1 MSGAPP
7 IEGGGSLIVAWQL
20 RGRRVLLI
28 GGGEVAAGRL
38 VLLKT
43 ADAHVTVL
51 APRDGLC
58 AAVQQR
64 LREGAVDAYIDA
76 AYTHDAQL
84 VQGDGRP
91 YDMVL
96 TAIDDAVRSR
106 EVCAW
111 CRARRVP
118 VNVADVPPACDFYF
132 GSMIR
137 RGPLQVMVST
147 GGRGPRL
154 ARIVRERIEA
164 AVPAE
169 VGAAITRVG
178 ALRTA
183 LRRAAP
189 DDELAPARMQWMSR
203 VCDAYS
209 FEQLAALDDAAVAW
223 LVEDAW
229 PARAVPPW
237 PSACGAACRAHEIFA
252 RVLPRCLCGRFFACR
267 FVSLR
272 ECLAFAAGAALVWCL
287 CGRVRR

>member
-154 ARIVRERIEA
+154 ARIVRERI
-164 AVPAE
+164 AVSY
-169 VGAAITRVG
+169 TH
-178 ALRTA
+178 LT
-183 LRRAAP
+183 
-189 DDELAPARMQWMSR
+189 
-203 VCDAYS
+203 
-209 FEQLAALDDAAVAW
+209 
-223 LVEDAW
+223 
-229 PARAVPPW
+229 
-237 PSACGAACRAHEIFA
+237 
-252 RVLPRCLCGRFFACR
+252 LPTKA
-267 FVSLR
+267 
-272 ECLAFAAGAALVWCL
+272 
-287 CGRVRR
+287 